1 MMPQRGF
8 RFIGCAM
15 VSAVVSVMAAGAL
28 TVAVAPAA
36 LAAVGP
42 AACAISGAA
51 GATGTTRY
59 AVTNVKANDSTD
71 DRAGIQAAIDRA
83 SSGGGGI
90 VTLPAGTLLVNAP
103 IIVKKKVRLEGLG
116 ADSTVVKAGP
126 AFMSSWGPV
135 KGHPLIT
142 TYTATDVTI
151 ANLTADHSGDTLN
164 GNAGG
169 RLAEYLIDIRWSTNV
184 LVTGVVTKNPFTYS
198 IAAASSKRFC
208 ILNNNVSA
216 STGGIY

>member
-1 MMPQRGF
+1 MKLTERMRVA
-8 RFIGCAM
+8 RSRRSAIVVTVVVCA
-15 VSAVVSVMAAGAL
+15 MAAGAL
-28 TVAVAPAA
+28 VLGSIRAA
-36 LAAVGP
+36 LVAGGP
-42 AACAISGAA
+42 AACAISGAS

-59 AVTNVKANDSTD
+59 AVADVRANDSTD
-71 DRAGIQAAIDRA
+71 DRAGIQSAIDRA

-116 ADSTVVKAGP
+116 ANTTVVKAGP
-126 AFMSSWGPV
+126 AFMSSSGPY

-142 TYTATDVTI
+142 TSTATDVTI
-151 ANLTADHSGDTLN
+151 ANLTADQSGDTLN
-164 GNAGG
+164 GNASG
-169 RLAEYLIDIRWSTNV
+169 RLAEYLIDIRWSSNA

-208 ILNNNVSA
+208 S
-216 STGGIY
+216 

>member
-59 AVTNVKANDSTD
+59 AVTNVKGNDSTD

-126 AFMSSWGPV
+126 AFMASSGPY

-142 TYTATDVTI
+142 T
-151 ANLTADHSGDTLN
+151 G
-164 GNAGG
+164 
-169 RLAEYLIDIRWSTNV
+169 
-184 LVTGVVTKNPFTYS
+184 
-198 IAAASSKRFC
+198 
-208 ILNNNVSA
+208 
-216 STGGIY
+216 